1 MRRIILSRKGF
12 DSSSGRTASPI
23 FPDDTIF
30 SIPIPS
36 KIPSPHKYSDLEI
49 NGISGETALRE
60 ASVSSVSR
68 ADYCH
73 FDPDL
78 RTGIGLFGQ
87 ANSSQSELRNREV
100 GKDDL
105 FLFFGWFKRFSS
117 KEQDTHHLFGW
128 LQIKDILSSDLDIRN
143 YLKERGL
150 SHPHGF
156 GKKSNYPNNT
166 IYIGRNRIN
175 LSGIKK
181 KLPGYGL
188 FKKTSPDLI
197 LTEAGK
203 TRSHWR
209 LPKKYFSK
217 SKDLFLNRLKWENE
231 KECTLECKGQGQEY
245 ILNAEDNPRV
255 MAWALSLIEKHC
267 QRH

>member
-36 KIPSPHKYSDLEI
+36 KIPSPHKYADLKI

-68 ADYCH
+68 TDYCH

-100 GKDDL
+100 EKDDL
-105 FLFFGWFKRFSS
+105 FLFFGWFRRFSS
-117 KEQDTHHLFGW
+117 KEGDTHHLFGW
-128 LQIKDILSSDLDIRN
+128 LQIEDILTSDTDIKN

-150 SHPHGF
+150 VHPHGF
-156 GKKSNYPNNT
+156 GKKSNYPNNAL
-166 IYIGRNRIN
+166 YIGRERIE
-175 LSGIKK
+175 LPAIKK
-181 KLPGYGL
+181 KLPGYGI
-188 FKKTSPDLI
+188 FKKTNADLI
-197 LTEAGK
+197 LTEKGK

-209 LPKKYFSK
+209 FPKKYFSK

-231 KECTLECKGQGQEY
+231 SECTLECKGQGQEY
-245 ILNAEDNPRV
+245 ILNAEDNPRIIT
-255 MAWALSLIEKHC
+255 WALSLIEKHC
-267 QRH
+267 